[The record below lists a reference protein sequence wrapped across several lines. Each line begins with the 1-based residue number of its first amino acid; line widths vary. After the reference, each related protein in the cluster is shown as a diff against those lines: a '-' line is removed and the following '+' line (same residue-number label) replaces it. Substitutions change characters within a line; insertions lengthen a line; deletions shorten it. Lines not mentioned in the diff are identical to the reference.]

1 MAKRRGRGEDSISFE
16 HRGGPCRDP
25 DRHNGCPG
33 IWRGVISLGYSPDGA
48 RRIRR
53 KVAGKTKTAVK
64 DKLKALHADIDKGI
78 TPKAG
83 YSAYTV
89 RQAAQDWLQDG
100 LAGRSAKTVK
110 KNQNVLEPILNVI
123 GNRKLRQLSAGDV
136 RQALAT
142 MAAGYS
148 SAVVSMGHLAL
159 KRAIRHAEA
168 NDLAGRNVAALVD
181 TPKGRPGRRSR
192 SLTLQQAIA
201 VITTARTLPVME
213 LRPGLKDVRRPAS
226 LMHAYIVLSLGVGL
240 RTEEA
245 RALGWQHVDLDG
257 DPGASPAVP
266 PHVAVWRSVRAH
278 GETKTERSRRTLAL
292 PQMAV
297 AALRQWRDSQAEE
310 RRAAADDWQDT
321 GLVFTTRL
329 GAALDAANV
338 RKMFKRV
345 CTQAGIGDG
354 WTPRELR
361 TSFVSLMSQHGVGI
375 EEIARLAGHATT
387 RTTEIVYRRELRP
400 VITTGAE
407 IMDKVFG
414 PTADLRA

>member
-1 MAKRRGRGEDSISFE
+1 M
-16 HRGGPCRDP
+16 
-25 DRHNGCPG
+25 
-33 IWRGVISLGYSPDGA
+33 
-48 RRIRR
+48 
-53 KVAGKTKTAVK
+53 
-64 DKLKALHADIDKGI
+64 
-78 TPKAG
+78 
-83 YSAYTV
+83 
-89 RQAAQDWLQDG
+89 
-100 LAGRSAKTVK
+100 
-110 KNQNVLEPILNVI
+110 
-123 GNRKLRQLSAGDV
+123 LRNAPS
-136 RQALAT
+136 
-142 MAAGYS
+142 
-148 SAVVSMGHLAL
+148 
-159 KRAIRHAEA
+159 RAC
-168 NDLAGRNVAALVD
+168 V
-181 TPKGRPGRRSR
+181 
-192 SLTLQQAIA
+192 
-201 VITTARTLPVME
+201 
-213 LRPGLKDVRRPAS
+213 
-226 LMHAYIVLSLGVGL
+226 

-292 PQMAV
+292 PQIAA

-310 RRAAADDWQDT
+310 RRAAADGWQHT
-321 GLVFTTRL
+321 GLVFTTRS

-345 CTQAGIGDG
+345 CTQAGIGDS

>member
-1 MAKRRGRGEDSISFE
+1 
-16 HRGGPCRDP
+16 
-25 DRHNGCPG
+25 
-33 IWRGVISLGYSPDGA
+33 
-48 RRIRR
+48 
-53 KVAGKTKTAVK
+53 
-64 DKLKALHADIDKGI
+64 
-78 TPKAG
+78 
-83 YSAYTV
+83 
-89 RQAAQDWLQDG
+89 
-100 LAGRSAKTVK
+100 
-110 KNQNVLEPILNVI
+110 
-123 GNRKLRQLSAGDV
+123 V

-181 TPKGRPGRRSR
+181 TPKGRPGRPSR